1 MSKRFYNFLFKLNR
15 RLGFALEKKC
25 ETVDYSCIGRHC
37 YGPLA
42 KPGAYDMNFIE
53 SIGSFCSFG
62 PNTAVV
68 QTHYMGVTTHQFLFS
83 SWRYPELDALM
94 PKEKQEKVFREHI
107 ASRKTRIGNDVWT
120 GRNVTIMSG
129 VHIGN
134 GAIIGSGAVVTK
146 DVPDYA
152 IVAGVPAKII
162 KYRFPEEQIRQLI
175 AIAWWNWDDKTIAER
190 FDDFLDMDAFIQKY
204 KVTDK
209 NDIAE

>member
-1 MSKRFYNFLFKLNR
+1 MKKRI
-15 RLGFALEKKC
+15 LGFLLKVNRKMGMILSKQM
-25 ETVDYSCIGRHC
+25 ETVDYSCIGRNC

-42 KPGAYDMNFIE
+42 KPDEYDMNFIE

-83 SWRYPELDALM
+83 SWRYPEFDAML
-94 PKEKQEKVFREHI
+94 PHEKQKKIFEEHI

-129 VHIGN
+129 VKIGN

-152 IVAGVPAKII
+152 VVAGVPAKII
-162 KYRFPEEQIRQLI
+162 RYRFTEEQIRQLNE
-175 AIAWWNWDDKTIAER
+175 IAWWNWDDATIAQR
-190 FDDFLDMDAFIQKY
+190 YDDFLNIDTFIEKY
-204 KVTDK
+204 KGIHEEMT
-209 NDIAE
+209 

>member
-1 MSKRFYNFLFKLNR
+1 MKKRIYNFLFKVNR
-15 RLGFALEKKC
+15 KLGFMLEKKC
-25 ETVDYSCIGRHC
+25 ETVDYSCIGRNN

-83 SWRYPELDALM
+83 SWRYPGFDELL
-94 PKEKQEKVFREHI
+94 PHEKQEKVFREHI

-129 VHIGN
+129 VNVGN

-152 IVAGVPAKII
+152 VVAGVPAKVI
-162 KYRFPEEQIRQLI
+162 KYRFTEEQIRQLNE
-175 AIAWWNWDDKTIAER
+175 IAWWNWDDKTIAER
-190 FDDFLDMDAFIQKY
+190 FDDFFDIDRFIEKY
-204 KVTDK
+204 K
-209 NDIAE
+209 IEGL